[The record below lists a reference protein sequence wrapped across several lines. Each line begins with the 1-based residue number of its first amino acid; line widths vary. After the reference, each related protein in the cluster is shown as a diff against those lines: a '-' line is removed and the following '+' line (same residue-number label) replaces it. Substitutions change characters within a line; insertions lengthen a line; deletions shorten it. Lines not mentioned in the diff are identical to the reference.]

1 MFNGH
6 DGPATPY
13 PGDPTEIGGYRLSR
27 RLGRGGMGTVYLAEA
42 PSRRQVALKVVHPDL
57 AEDPSFRRRFAR
69 EVETARRVARFS
81 TAGVIDARLE
91 GEPLFIVSEFVPGP
105 DLSRAVRE
113 RGPLRGGDL
122 EGLAMGVA
130 AALTAIHRSGVVHR
144 DLKPANVLLSTVGPK
159 VIDFGIAR
167 ALDDAGGGI
176 TRSSRLMGTPS
187 HIAPELLHGHPA
199 TPAADVFAWGCLVA
213 FAGTG
218 RAPFDAATVP
228 AVLHN
233 VATAAPR
240 LDGLDPALRELVRQA
255 LDKNPENRPTSQTV
269 LDRLVGRPGILEEEV
284 GYTVGATWTQPPPPP
299 RPPGTPAQGTGGS
312 PSRRRGLLVGLGA
325 GAGAV
330 VLVAGLAFA
339 LVTGGD
345 APPENLTTLYNS
357 DFATDPGWGD
367 TTYDEDEAPYVSGY
381 APGEGIMMAID
392 PDSERDPSVGRNWM
406 SPAVPAVDTIERLL
420 VTTDVQVLEGY
431 DYLTVGLRCVR
442 DLHPDDAEWDVE
454 DADGYPEYP
463 DQDYTVTY
471 RAWLRADGAE
481 ALIDKTAGTPAD
493 ASWDPE
499 ELGKGEVSEFRRYP
513 ALDTDSDTTERAG
526 GGDGDPESVD
536 NNIKLACEFTPGENG
551 GVPTARIRMWVNDEL
566 AVSVE
571 DEEPY
576 PDRYAYHQYVQRQAV
591 RFDRGRSTSPLRV
604 LFENFRVDEI
614 LDD

>member
-199 TPAADVFAWGCLVA
+199 APAADVFAWGCLVA

-269 LDRLVGRPGILEEEV
+269 LDRLVGRPGISEEEV
-284 GYTVGATWTQPPPPP
+284 GHTVGATWTQPPPRLGPRALPHRAPAGPP
-299 RPPGTPAQGTGGS
+299 PAAAGSSSGSGPARAPWSWSPVS
-312 PSRRRGLLVGLGA
+312 PSRSSRAVTRPRR
-325 GAGAV
+325 
-330 VLVAGLAFA
+330 
-339 LVTGGD
+339 
-345 APPENLTTLYNS
+345 
-357 DFATDPGWGD
+357 
-367 TTYDEDEAPYVSGY
+367 
-381 APGEGIMMAID
+381 
-392 PDSERDPSVGRNWM
+392 
-406 SPAVPAVDTIERLL
+406 
-420 VTTDVQVLEGY
+420 
-431 DYLTVGLRCVR
+431 
-442 DLHPDDAEWDVE
+442 
-454 DADGYPEYP
+454 
-463 DQDYTVTY
+463 
-471 RAWLRADGAE
+471 
-481 ALIDKTAGTPAD
+481 
-493 ASWDPE
+493 
-499 ELGKGEVSEFRRYP
+499 
-513 ALDTDSDTTERAG
+513 
-526 GGDGDPESVD
+526 
-536 NNIKLACEFTPGENG
+536 
-551 GVPTARIRMWVNDEL
+551 
-566 AVSVE
+566 
-571 DEEPY
+571 
-576 PDRYAYHQYVQRQAV
+576 
-591 RFDRGRSTSPLRV
+591 TSPPCTTPTSPPTRGGATPPTT
-604 LFENFRVDEI
+604 RTRPPTSAATRRARGS
-614 LDD
+614 